1 MKHTPFCM
9 LLTALALI
17 LGACSSD
24 NEEYKSKIDQDDDN
38 TTQTI
43 DESYTYRL
51 PVIFHVLYS
60 ADNEAEIKQ
69 KVTPARLAEILDHVN
84 KIYSAGYYST
94 DIGTGLNINLRFEM
108 ATHNESD
115 QQLSTPGV
123 EYIKWSGTYPI
134 DHAEFMNSDNK
145 GYARYLWEP
154 NDFINVMVYPFAP
167 ESGSEVTLGVS
178 HLPFTLKDVNETD
191 GLTALESKY
200 TNITKKNLSFA
211 YCTSINSNYIDYELD
226 RYTNTSHNI
235 EHGTLNQSKF
245 DINVTLAHELGHYL
259 GLLHAFTEETDEDG
273 NTITDAC
280 ADTDYC
286 TDTQTYNR
294 PNYLRRISEIFTNS
308 TGQTVSFRAL
318 AERTDCQGNTFVST
332 NIMDYSYNY
341 AYEFTAQQKARIR
354 RVLYNSP
361 LIPGPKQRLRTQ
373 SRTGIAEPEFTGVA
387 NLPIRVVK

>member
-1 MKHTPFCM
+1 M
-9 LLTALALI
+9 LFTALALT

-24 NEEYKSKIDQDDDN
+24 NTEFQSKIDQDDDN
-38 TTQTI
+38 TTAEI
-43 DESYTYRL
+43 NESYTYKL

-60 ADNEAEIKQ
+60 ADNESEIKQ
-69 KVTPARLAEILDHVN
+69 KVTPARLKEILDHVN
-84 KIYSAGYYST
+84 KLYSAGYYST
-94 DIGTGLNINLRFEM
+94 DIGTGQNINLTFEL
-108 ATHNESD
+108 ATHDESD
-115 QQLSTPGV
+115 KQLGTPGV
-123 EYIKWSGTYPI
+123 EYVKWSGTYPI
-134 DHAEFMNSDNK
+134 DHTDFMNSNDK
-145 GYARYLWEP
+145 GYAKYLWEP

-235 EHGTLNQSKF
+235 QSGTLNQSQY

-259 GLLHAFTEETDEDG
+259 GLLHAFTEQTDDNG
-273 NTITDAC
+273 NTVTDAC

-286 TDTQTYNR
+286 TDTPTYNR
-294 PNYLRRISEIFTNS
+294 TSYRSRMMEILTNAS
-308 TGQTVSFRAL
+308 GQSVSFKSL
-318 AERTDCQGNTFVST
+318 AERTDCQGNTFTST
-332 NIMDYSYNY
+332 NIMDYSYTY
-341 AYEFTAQQKARIR
+341 AFEFTPEQKARIR

-373 SRTGIAEPEFTGVA
+373 SRAAAAGTQYTGIA